1 MAGRMDR
8 YVAKAVLGAYAAAL
22 MFLVFMVIIIELL
35 LEMDQ
40 YILAAEKHDIGV
52 LQLVWSV
59 CVYQA
64 VSVPYVFVTIAPFVA
79 VIAAMFAV
87 SRFMGQNELAPM
99 LFTGRSMFRILRPLL
114 GIGLLSALAMGLL
127 WQTAVP
133 YCASLRHSMR
143 ARLSGGSGEVSLE
156 DGILRSPDND
166 GLILYCKRYYHGLQK
181 MEGVILYD
189 DGGSTGDSTGNDTYT
204 EAAAATWNKEQSE
217 WELIDGKCKRGDI
230 YQVRRWLGMPKLTPE
245 LLWQSGK
252 KEREAGEL
260 SYTELLELMQAH
272 PHSRAYVLALHQHIT
287 FPLANLV
294 LLLLALPFAVH
305 FERGNRIERVA
316 MSIVICGGYLF
327 VDLTCQNLGQNH
339 YLHPVVASWVPT
351 ILFGSLGVV
360 VFGGIRT

>member
-8 YVAKAVLGAYAAAL
+8 YVARAVLGAYAAAL
-22 MFLVFMVIIIELL
+22 VFLIFMVIMIEMLM
-35 LEMDQ
+35 EMDQ
-40 YILAAEKHDIGV
+40 YVLAAEKHNIGV
-52 LQLVWSV
+52 FHLMWLVIK
-59 CVYQA
+59 YQA
-64 VSVPYVFVTIAPFVA
+64 VSVPYLFVTIAPFVA

-87 SRFMGQNELAPM
+87 SRLMSQNEMAPM

-114 GIGLLSALAMGLL
+114 GVGLLSALMMALL

-133 YCASLRHSMR
+133 YCAGLRHSMR
-143 ARLSGGSGEVSLE
+143 SRLSGGSGEVSLT
-156 DGILRSPDND
+156 DGILRSPEND
-166 GLILYCKRYYHGLQK
+166 DLVLYCRRYYHGLQK

-189 DGGSTGDSTGNDTYT
+189 EGAAADESTYV
-204 EAAAATWNKEQSE
+204 EAAVATWDPKQEE
-217 WELIDGKCKRGDI
+217 WALTEGRSRRGNI
-230 YQVRRWLGMPKLTPE
+230 SQARRWLGMPGLTPE

-260 SYTELLELMQAH
+260 SYSELFELMQAH
-272 PHSRAYVLALHQHIT
+272 PHSRAYVLALHQHVT
-287 FPLANLV
+287 FPLANII

-305 FERGNRIERVA
+305 FERGSRIERVA
-316 MSIVICGGYLF
+316 MSIVICAGYLCA
-327 VDLTCQNLGQNH
+327 DLTCQNLGQNY

>member
-22 MFLVFMVIIIELL
+22 VFLIFMVIMIEMLM
-35 LEMDQ
+35 EMDQ
-40 YILAAEKHDIGV
+40 YVLAAQKHDMGV
-52 LQLVWSV
+52 FQLAWLV
-59 CVYQA
+59 CLYQA
-64 VSVPYVFVTIAPFVA
+64 VSVPYLFVTIAPFVA

-87 SRFMGQNELAPM
+87 SRLMGQNELAPM

-114 GIGLLSALAMGLL
+114 AVGLLSGLSMGLL

-133 YCASLRHSMR
+133 YCAGLRHSMR
-143 ARLSGGSGEVSLE
+143 ARLSGGSGEISLT

-166 GLILYCKRYYHGLQK
+166 DLILYCKRYYHGLQK

-189 DGGSTGDSTGNDTYT
+189 AGKDVDQASYV
-204 EAAAATWNKEQSE
+204 EATAATWSPEQEE
-217 WELIDGKCKRGDI
+217 WALTDGRCKQGDI
-230 YQVRRWLGMPKLTPE
+230 SEVRLWLGMPGLTPE

-260 SYTELLELMQAH
+260 SYSELLELIQAH

-287 FPLANLV
+287 FPFANLV
-294 LLLLALPFAVH
+294 LLLLALPFAVY
-305 FERGNRIERVA
+305 FERGGRVERVA
-316 MSIVICGGYLF
+316 MSIVICGSYLCA
-327 VDLTCQNLGQNH
+327 DLTCQNLGQNF

>member
-8 YVAKAVLGAYAAAL
+8 YVAKAVLGAYLAAL
-22 MFLVFMVIIIELL
+22 VFLIFMVIMIEMLM
-35 LEMDQ
+35 EMDQ
-40 YILAAEKHDIGV
+40 YVLAAEKHNMGV
-52 LQLVWSV
+52 MQLAWLV
-59 CVYQA
+59 CKYQM
-64 VSVPYVFVTIAPFVA
+64 VSVPYLFVTIAPFVA

-87 SRFMGQNELAPM
+87 SRLMGQNELAPM

-114 GIGLLSALAMGLL
+114 AVGLLSALTMGLL

-143 ARLSGGSGEVSLE
+143 ARLAGGSGEVSLT

-166 GLILYCKRYYHGLQK
+166 HLVLYCSRYYHGLQK

-189 DGGSTGDSTGNDTYT
+189 PGKQADDAIYV
-204 EAAAATWNKEQSE
+204 EAAVATWDPKQEE
-217 WELIDGKCKRGDI
+217 WALTDGRCKRGDI
-230 YQVRRWLGMPKLTPE
+230 FEVRRWLGMPGLTPE

-260 SYTELLELMQAH
+260 SYSELLELMQAH

-316 MSIVICGGYLF
+316 MSIVICSGYLF
-327 VDLTCQNLGQNH
+327 ADLTCQNLGHNY

>member
-1 MAGRMDR
+1 MVARMDR
-8 YVAKAVLGAYAAAL
+8 YVAKAVLGAYVAAL
-22 MFLVFMVIIIELL
+22 VFLIFMVIMIEMLM
-35 LEMDQ
+35 EMDQ
-40 YILAAEKHDIGV
+40 YVLAAEKHGMGV
-52 LQLVWSV
+52 FELAWLVISYQL
-59 CVYQA
+59 
-64 VSVPYVFVTIAPFVA
+64 VSVPYLFVTIAPFVA

-87 SRFMGQNELAPM
+87 SRLMAQNELAPM
-99 LFTGRSMFRILRPLL
+99 LFTGRSMFRILRPVLT
-114 GIGLLSALAMGLL
+114 IGLLSATMMALL
-127 WQTAVP
+127 WQSAVP

-143 ARLSGGSGEVSLE
+143 ARLSGGSGEVSLT

-166 GLILYCKRYYHGLQK
+166 NLVLYCKRYYHGLQK

-189 DGGSTGDSTGNDTYT
+189 TGNGTDAATYV
-204 EAAAATWNKEQSE
+204 EAAVATWEPEQEE
-217 WELIDGKCKRGDI
+217 WALTDGSSKRGDI
-230 YQVRRWLGMPKLTPE
+230 FEVRQWLGMPGLTPE

-260 SYTELLELMQAH
+260 SYSELLQLMQAH

-287 FPLANLV
+287 FPFANII

-305 FERGNRIERVA
+305 FERGSRIERVA
-316 MSIVICGGYLF
+316 MSIVICGGYLCA
-327 VDLTCQNLGQNH
+327 DLTCQNLGQNY